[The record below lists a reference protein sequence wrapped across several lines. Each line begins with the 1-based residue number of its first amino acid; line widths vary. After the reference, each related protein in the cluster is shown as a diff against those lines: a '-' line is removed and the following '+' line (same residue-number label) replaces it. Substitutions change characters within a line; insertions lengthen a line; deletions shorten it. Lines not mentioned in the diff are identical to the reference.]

1 MLRSEHLFAFES
13 NTANLLGFENDY
25 RISLTIG
32 CSYSFLANKSKCIG
46 FSPLKSFFSPTYKK
60 KSGFFGP
67 LHGHICL
74 PKFLLVALIVF
85 VLMLAD
91 LYLSYGLP
99 LLLAAVRFV
108 LVNGVKTFLL
118 IGVHFRV
125 FYALTEF
132 HGFVD

>member
-1 MLRSEHLFAFES
+1 M
-13 NTANLLGFENDY
+13 D
-25 RISLTIG
+25 IS
-32 CSYSFLANKSKCIG
+32 
-46 FSPLKSFFSPTYKK
+46 
-60 KSGFFGP
+60 
-67 LHGHICL
+67 GHIRL

-125 FYALTEF
+125 FYALAEF